1 MTVTETPVPNR
12 FAVVPLSLHELIE
25 DVLANHGNYKRQEGG
40 CMRELT
46 ATERLR
52 ALLDERGEYY
62 QTSGNRTWW
71 GRPIDA
77 RTGEPINVFHNQA
90 QPMGEDRLLV
100 ELQLATPEQAVAA
113 TLGPGTC
120 HAVFE
125 VDAMSEDERIG
136 EFVCSECGET
146 FGDGRD
152 QVPRYCPSCGAK
164 VVA

>member
-1 MTVTETPVPNR
+1 MMMT
-12 FAVVPLSLHELIE
+12 S
-25 DVLANHGNYKRQEGG
+25 
-40 CMRELT
+40 

-52 ALLDERGEYY
+52 ALLDERGVEYTIDHGY
-62 QTSGNRTWW
+62 REFFWDFGESGR
-71 GRPIDA
+71 A
-77 RTGEPINVFHNQA
+77 RASAIGTKGLVQMIVTGI
-90 QPMGEDRLLV
+90 
-100 ELQLATPEQAVAA
+100 TPEQAIAA

-125 VDAMSEDERIG
+125 LDAMSEDERIG